1 MDTGTVLKIINHINK
16 QIDMING
23 YALNNKGGLTEV
35 EAIRAIA
42 GRNTLKQLR
51 DYLQEGF
58 IESQVNQVENEMNRG
73 E

>member
-1 MDTGTVLKIINHINK
+1 MDTGTVLQIIDHINR
-16 QIDMING
+16 QLDMING

-35 EAIRAIA
+35 EAISAIA

-51 DYLQEGF
+51 DYLQEY
-58 IESQVNQVENEMNRG
+58 IELEVNYAENQLG

>member
-1 MDTGTVLKIINHINK
+1 MDTGTVLQIIDHINR

-23 YALNNKGGLTEV
+23 YALNNKGGLTEA
-35 EAIRAIA
+35 EAISGIA

-51 DYLQEGF
+51 DYLQEY
-58 IESQVNQVENEMNRG
+58 IELQVSYAENALGAG

>member
-1 MDTGTVLKIINHINK
+1 MDTETVLQIINHINK

-35 EAIRAIA
+35 EAISAIA

-51 DYLQEGF
+51 DHLQEY
-58 IESQVNQVENEMNRG
+58 IELQVSYAENQTG

>member
-1 MDTGTVLKIINHINK
+1 MDTETVFKIIDHINR
-16 QIDMING
+16 QLDMING

-35 EAIRAIA
+35 EAISAIA

-51 DYLQEGF
+51 DYLQEY
-58 IESQVNQVENEMNRG
+58 IELQVNYAENQLG

>member
-1 MDTGTVLKIINHINK
+1 MDTETVLNIIDHINR

-23 YALNNKGGLTEV
+23 YALNNKGGLTEA
-35 EAIRAIA
+35 EAISAIA

-51 DYLQEGF
+51 DYLQEY
-58 IESQVNQVENEMNRG
+58 IELQVSYAENQLG

>member
-1 MDTGTVLKIINHINK
+1 MDTETVLQIIEHINR

-23 YALNNKGGLTEV
+23 YALNNKGGLTEA
-35 EAIRAIA
+35 EAISGIA

-51 DYLQEGF
+51 DHLQEY
-58 IESQVNQVENEMNRG
+58 IELQVAQVENQMNQG

>member
-51 DYLQEGF
+51 DYLQEY
-58 IESQVNQVENEMNRG
+58 IESQVNQVENNMNRG

>member
-1 MDTGTVLKIINHINK
+1 MDTGTVLQIIDHINR
-16 QIDMING
+16 QLDMING

-35 EAIRAIA
+35 EAISAIA

-51 DYLQEGF
+51 DYLQEY
-58 IESQVNQVENEMNRG
+58 IELQVNYAENQLG